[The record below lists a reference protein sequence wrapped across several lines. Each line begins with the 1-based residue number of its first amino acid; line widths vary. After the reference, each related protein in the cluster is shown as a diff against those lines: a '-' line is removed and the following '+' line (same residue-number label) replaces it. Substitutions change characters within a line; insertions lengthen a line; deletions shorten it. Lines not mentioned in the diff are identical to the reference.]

1 MVSIKPPFRKFL
13 DGSLMGVAALRYLRL
28 AVTSCFSGLLSRTK
42 VLEQPLSEK
51 LLLDFPLYSA

>member
-28 AVTSCFSGLLSRTK
+28 AVTSCFSGLLSHTK
-42 VLEQPLSEK
+42 VLEQPL
-51 LLLDFPLYSA
+51 